1 MILSVCLC
9 GCAAPADKALE
20 KTAVSEAVSG
30 AKCRASI
37 HSTDL
42 RKTVFALVS
51 SAENSTIDYGRCYS
65 YIKDIN
71 DGRGYTAGIIG
82 FCSGTG
88 DLLEVVKLYS
98 QLKRDDPLQSYLPA
112 LEKVNG
118 TDSHDGLG
126 EGFEAAWK
134 KACEDPQ
141 MKEAQDMILDQNDL
155 KPALEDAAEDGL
167 GPLGQYI
174 YYDAYVVHGDIAGI
188 RQKAEQEKETPAEG
202 GDEAQYLTAFLKA
215 RQKIM
220 QEEEAHEDLSCL
232 KAQQKFIDEGNFF
245 LSLPLA
251 WTMYGDSYTLTEKD
265 LDDLPG
271 EYHPSV

>member
-82 FCSGTG
+82 FCSSTG

-118 TDSHDGLG
+118 TDSQKSFSRWKPRPFRG
-126 EGFEAAWK
+126 GFT
-134 KACEDPQ
+134 
-141 MKEAQDMILDQNDL
+141 IS
-155 KPALEDAAEDGL
+155 ALFS
-167 GPLGQYI
+167 I
-174 YYDAYVVHGDIAGI
+174 
-188 RQKAEQEKETPAEG
+188 
-202 GDEAQYLTAFLKA
+202 
-215 RQKIM
+215 
-220 QEEEAHEDLSCL
+220 
-232 KAQQKFIDEGNFF
+232 
-245 LSLPLA
+245 
-251 WTMYGDSYTLTEKD
+251 
-265 LDDLPG
+265 
-271 EYHPSV
+271 